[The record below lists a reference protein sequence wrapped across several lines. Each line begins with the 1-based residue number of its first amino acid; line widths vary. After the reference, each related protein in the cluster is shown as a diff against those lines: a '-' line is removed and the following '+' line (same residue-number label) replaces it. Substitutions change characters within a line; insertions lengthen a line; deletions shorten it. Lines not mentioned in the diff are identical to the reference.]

1 MKQEK
6 TRKQCV
12 TPLMEDC
19 GNSCDI
25 YAEDLLVVTILV
37 LVLVV
42 DPDLFPDLD
51 VVRVVFVDVE
61 PNRWRNMMTVHGNAN
76 PYTLAIQLISIQ
88 AKKHAA
94 LRKPCLE
101 CLTLI
106 PPACPSRRELFLAA
120 PLFFAD
126 GATSRPHRQ
135 LSEEGRCFFLRE
147 HPPLPITGCIPI
159 SLPSLSH

>member
-6 TRKQCV
+6 TRKRCV
-12 TPLMEDC
+12 TLLIEDC

-61 PNRWRNMMTVHGNAN
+61 PNR
-76 PYTLAIQLISIQ
+76 
-88 AKKHAA
+88 
-94 LRKPCLE
+94 
-101 CLTLI
+101 
-106 PPACPSRRELFLAA
+106 
-120 PLFFAD
+120 
-126 GATSRPHRQ
+126 
-135 LSEEGRCFFLRE
+135 
-147 HPPLPITGCIPI
+147 
-159 SLPSLSH
+159 